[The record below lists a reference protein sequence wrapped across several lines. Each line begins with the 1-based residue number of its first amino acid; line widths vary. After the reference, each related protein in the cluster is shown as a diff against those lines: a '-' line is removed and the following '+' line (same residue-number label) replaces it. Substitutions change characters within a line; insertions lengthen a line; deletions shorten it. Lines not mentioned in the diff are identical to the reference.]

1 MAVRKR
7 DARPTDANV
16 VKQISIARTYVTAA
30 IVEMFVRT
38 AIIQMMILK
47 KMRML
52 HMKVMKAVDRTVVL
66 SLEQR
71 LSSDLSDLVKVMLR
85 LSMLE

>member
-16 VKQISIARTYVTAA
+16 IKQILIARTYVTAA
-30 IVEMFVRT
+30 IVEIFVRT

-52 HMKVMKAVDRTVVL
+52 HMKVMIAVDRTVVL

-71 LSSDLSDLVKVMLR
+71 LSSDLSDLVKVMVR